1 MATKTKAKSESKAT
15 AAVNDGKWKGTFL
28 RSAKD
33 FKKTYQETGVVGF
46 DLAISNGKGL
56 PVGGCILMYSAPGS
70 GKSTLCAEIA
80 KRMLAKNEAAGIPYK
95 CLFIDIEGGSDGLA
109 DNMGLSQYCEPE
121 HGCRLNYM
129 PVGSLTWNRLE
140 EMFKAILADEPPFDN
155 TRLVIID
162 SLNSIQSEA
171 QADKKKAINAGDF
184 GSSAKDRY
192 NLYNKY
198 VLDMKRKGI
207 TFLFI
212 SQQRQK
218 QGASQFEDQKKAA
231 TADGDDHIVDCILK
245 LTRSGGGNNKETKK
259 VAVISTATGKASNV
273 TQQFFCNISA
283 PQKNRFCS
291 GLPAVPVLVR
301 TGVGIVNR
309 YTMKNILLT
318 QKLLKEG
325 GSAQKR
331 IYTVDDELV
340 AYVNDANFTNNC
352 DGKTVNQWIGLNID
366 AIKDFLKSKNKWT
379 LIKEETTLDDYDD
392 GDDVDVDAV
401 ETEDTEDTEE

>member
-1 MATKTKAKSESKAT
+1 MATKTKAKSEDKAAI
-15 AAVNDGKWKGTFL
+15 AANDGKWKGTFL

-46 DLAISNGKGL
+46 DLAISNGQGL

-80 KRMLAKNEAAGIPYK
+80 KRMLTKNEAAGIPYK

-109 DNMGLSQYCEPE
+109 DNMGLAPFCEPE

-140 EMFKAILADEPPFDN
+140 EMFKAILANEPPFDD

-171 QADKKKAINAGDF
+171 QADKSKAINAGDF

-198 VLDMKRKGI
+198 VLDLKKKGV

-259 VAVISTATGKASNV
+259 VAITSTATGKATNV
-273 TQQFFCNISA
+273 SKRFFCTISA
-283 PQKNRFCS
+283 PQKNRFYA
-291 GLPAVPVLVR
+291 GLPAVPVLIK
-301 TGVGIVNR
+301 TGVGISDA
-309 YTMKNILLT
+309 YTVKNMLLT
-318 QKLLKEG
+318 LKYLKEG

-331 IYTVDDELV
+331 VYTFADDLV
-340 AYVNDANFTNNC
+340 AYVNDATFENDC
-352 DGKTVNQWIGLNID
+352 DSKHANQWIKDHVPEIR
-366 AIKDFLKSKNKWT
+366 DFLKSKNKWS
-379 LIKEETTLDDYDD
+379 LIKEDTTLDDDMD
-392 GDDVDVDAV
+392 E
-401 ETEDTEDTEE
+401 ETEGTEE